1 MLHDLPLGRALRRFR
16 LLNGIKQGDVAER
29 LAVTQASV
37 SRWESGA
44 HLPEAAM
51 RDRILAMIAAHA
63 GNDGDAA
70 LRRLIESSTAPVHL
84 VCDATHRLLAASPA
98 RTEGWGSSADSFLGR
113 SLWRFASPEI
123 VAAEESLAYRGW
135 YDRPFQRLEFH
146 TGHNGSAVIAVLPS
160 RMRWETVPLAD
171 GRIGRITTT
180 IESDPE

>member
-16 LLNGIKQGDVAER
+16 VLNGIKQGDVADR

-44 HLPEAAM
+44 HLPEPAM

-63 GNDGDAA
+63 GNDADSA

-84 VCDATHRLLAASPA
+84 VCDA
-98 RTEGWGSSADSFLGR
+98 GWPGGAEAFLDR
-113 SLWRFASPEI
+113 SLWAFASPEI
-123 VAAEESLAYRGW
+123 VAAEEGLADRGW
-135 YDRPFQRLEFH
+135 YDRPFQRLEFR
-146 TGHNGSAVIAVLPS
+146 TGHNGNPLIAVLPS
-160 RMRWETVPLAD
+160 MMRWETVPLAD

-180 IESDPE
+180 LAPDPA